1 MREEEE
7 EEFGVDLVL
16 TEAKIPNERE
26 RDVRINGGNE
36 DELNSH
42 GHIRNEEEE
51 IQEKPSESQNSHK
64 VLEIEMEQE
73 ILENQIDKTNDLMEM
88 EVDQKEEVSTEK
100 IDEMAAE
107 TGVKEPVVEIV
118 SNDAE
123 DRQDEPPELVDFD
136 NLNEIAENDRRVPRN
151 RKKPDRLEYVALGKQ
166 Q

>member
-1 MREEEE
+1 M
-7 EEFGVDLVL
+7 L

-26 RDVRINGGNE
+26 REVRINGGSE

-51 IQEKPSESQNSHK
+51 IQEKPSENQNSHK

-73 ILENQIDKTNDLMEM
+73 ILENQMDKTNDLMEM
-88 EVDQKEEVSTEK
+88 EVDQKEAVSTER

-118 SNDAE
+118 PNDAE
-123 DRQDEPPELVDFD
+123 DRQDEPSELVDFD
-136 NLNEIAENDRRVPRN
+136 NLNEIAENDRRVLRN